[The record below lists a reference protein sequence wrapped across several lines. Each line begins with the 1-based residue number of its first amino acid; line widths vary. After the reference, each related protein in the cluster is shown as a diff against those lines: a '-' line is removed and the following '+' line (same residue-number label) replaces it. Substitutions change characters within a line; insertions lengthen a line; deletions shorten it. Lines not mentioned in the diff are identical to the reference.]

1 MARPTPSAG
10 DNGRSTGGSPLNS
23 PANFPTKSERIDL
36 ALRAG
41 TLGDVAGILSEMPPG
56 DVAYLLSSSPPD
68 YRALLLGLLES
79 EQEALVVNELPD
91 ELRSAILIDRAPEAL
106 AGIVEKLD
114 DDDVADI
121 LHELPEDVTGQVLAI
136 MDEQYRQRLQT
147 VLSFPD
153 DCAGGLM
160 STDTITIR
168 ADLTLDVVLR
178 YLRRHVEIPQNT
190 DNLIVVN
197 RSDKLV
203 GLLPIRTLLVSDP
216 AVSVR
221 EMMITDQEAIAAHMP
236 ATEVARRFER
246 NDWISAPVVDE
257 MGKLLGRITIDDV
270 VDVIMEEADHSLTSL
285 AGLAEEDTFATVWQ
299 SAPRRAVWLAINLA
313 TALLASSVISL
324 FQGTIEKVV
333 ALAVLMPVVASMG
346 GIAGTQS
353 LTTLIRAMAMGQIND
368 RNQLWL
374 IGRESLIGLINGIL
388 WAAVV
393 AITASL
399 WFDDFTLGLII
410 GCAMLINLVTAGL
423 SGAGL
428 PLLLQ
433 RLSID
438 PALAGGVLVTTV
450 TDIVGFL
457 TFLGLA
463 TWFYG

>member
-1 MARPTPSAG
+1 M
-10 DNGRSTGGSPLNS
+10 NS
-23 PANFPTKSERIDL
+23 PANFPTKSERIDQ

-41 TLGDVAGILSEMPPG
+41 TLGDVAGILAEMPPG

-68 YRALLLGLLES
+68 YRTLLLGLLQS

-153 DCAGGLM
+153 DVAGGLM

-190 DNLIVVN
+190 DSLIVVN

-221 EMMITDQEAIAAHMP
+221 EMMITDQEAIAANMP

-257 MGKLLGRITIDDV
+257 TGKLLGRITIDDV
-270 VDVIMEEADHSLTSL
+270 VDVIIEEADHSLTSL

-353 LTTLIRAMAMGQIND
+353 LTILIRAMAMGQIND

-374 IGRESLIGLINGIL
+374 IGRESLIGLINGVL

-410 GCAMLINLVTAGL
+410 ACAMLINLVTAGL

-428 PLLLQ
+428 PLVLQ
-433 RLSID
+433 RLNID

>member
-1 MARPTPSAG
+1 M
-10 DNGRSTGGSPLNS
+10 NS
-23 PANFPTKSERIDL
+23 PANFPTKTERIDQ

-41 TLGDVAGILSEMPPG
+41 TLGDVAGILAEMPPG
-56 DVAYLLSSSPPD
+56 DVAYLVSSSPPD
-68 YRALLLGLLES
+68 YRTLLLGLLKAD
-79 EQEALVVNELPD
+79 QEALVVNELPD
-91 ELRSAILIDRAPEAL
+91 ELRSAILIDRDPEVL

-121 LHELPEDVTGQVLAI
+121 LHELPEEVTGQVLAI

-153 DCAGGLM
+153 DVAGGLM

-203 GLLPIRTLLVSDP
+203 GLLPIRTVLVSDP

-221 EMMITDQEAIAAHMP
+221 EMMITDQEAINAQMP

-246 NDWISAPVVDE
+246 NDWVSAPVVDDA
-257 MGKLLGRITIDDV
+257 GKLLGRITIDDV
-270 VDVIMEEADHSLTSL
+270 VDVIIEEADHSLTSL
-285 AGLAEEDTFATVWQ
+285 AGLAEEDTFATVWH

-353 LTTLIRAMAMGQIND
+353 LTILIRAMAMGQIND
-368 RNQLWL
+368 RNQFWL

-388 WAAVV
+388 WAAVI
-393 AITASL
+393 AITAAF
-399 WFDDFTLGLII
+399 WFDDNTLGLII
-410 GCAMLINLVTAGL
+410 ACAMLINLITAGV

-428 PLLLQ
+428 PLILQ
-433 RLSID
+433 RLNID
-438 PALAGGVLVTTV
+438 PALAGGVLVTTI

>member
-1 MARPTPSAG
+1 M
-10 DNGRSTGGSPLNS
+10 NS
-23 PANFPTKSERIDL
+23 PANFPTKSERIDQ

-41 TLGDVAGILSEMPPG
+41 TLGDVAGILAEMPPG

-68 YRALLLGLLES
+68 YRALLLGLLQS

-147 VLSFPD
+147 VLRFPD
-153 DCAGGLM
+153 DVAGGLM

-178 YLRRHVEIPQNT
+178 YLRRHVELPQNT
-190 DNLIVVN
+190 DSLIVVN

-221 EMMITDQEAIAAHMP
+221 EMMITDQEAIAANMP

-257 MGKLLGRITIDDV
+257 TGKLLGRITIDDV
-270 VDVIMEEADHSLTSL
+270 VDVIIEEADHSLTSL
-285 AGLAEEDTFATVWQ
+285 AGLAEEDTFVTVWQ

-353 LTTLIRAMAMGQIND
+353 LTILIRAMAMGQIND

-410 GCAMLINLVTAGL
+410 AFAMLINLVTAGL

-428 PLLLQ
+428 PLVLQ
-433 RLSID
+433 RLNID

>member
-1 MARPTPSAG
+1 M
-10 DNGRSTGGSPLNS
+10 NS
-23 PANFPTKSERIDL
+23 PANFPTKTERIDQ

-41 TLGDVAGILSEMPPG
+41 TLGDVAGILAEMPPG
-56 DVAYLLSSSPPD
+56 DVAYLVSSSPPD
-68 YRALLLGLLES
+68 YRTLLLGLLKAD
-79 EQEALVVNELPD
+79 QEALVVNELPD
-91 ELRSAILIDRAPEAL
+91 ELRSAILIDRDPEVL
-106 AGIVEKLD
+106 AGIVEKL

-153 DCAGGLM
+153 DVAGGLM

-203 GLLPIRTLLVSDP
+203 GLLPIRTVLVSDP

-221 EMMITDQEAIAAHMP
+221 EMMITDQEAINAQMP

-246 NDWISAPVVDE
+246 NDWVSAPVVDDA
-257 MGKLLGRITIDDV
+257 GKLLGRITIDDV
-270 VDVIMEEADHSLTSL
+270 VDVIIEEADHSLTSL
-285 AGLAEEDTFATVWQ
+285 AGLAEEDTFATVWH

-353 LTTLIRAMAMGQIND
+353 LTILIRAMAMGQIND
-368 RNQLWL
+368 RNQFWL

-388 WAAVV
+388 WAAVI
-393 AITASL
+393 AITAAV
-399 WFDDFTLGLII
+399 WFDDNTLGLII
-410 GCAMLINLVTAGL
+410 ACAMLINLITAGV

-428 PLLLQ
+428 PLILQ
-433 RLSID
+433 RLNID
-438 PALAGGVLVTTV
+438 PALAGGVLVTTI

>member
-1 MARPTPSAG
+1 M
-10 DNGRSTGGSPLNS
+10 NS
-23 PANFPTKSERIDL
+23 PANFPSKTERIDQ

-41 TLGDVAGILSEMPPG
+41 TLGDVAGILAEMPPG
-56 DVAYLLSSSPPD
+56 DVAYLVSSSPPD
-68 YRALLLGLLES
+68 YRNLLLGLLDAD
-79 EQEALVVNELPD
+79 QEALVVNELPD
-91 ELRSAILIDRAPEAL
+91 ELRSAVLIDRDPEAL

-153 DCAGGLM
+153 DVAGGLM

-178 YLRRHVEIPQNT
+178 YLRRHIEIPQNT

-203 GLLPIRTLLVSDP
+203 GLLPIRTVLVSDP

-221 EMMITDQEAIAAHMP
+221 EMMITDQEAINVQMP

-246 NDWISAPVVDE
+246 NDWISAPVVDDT
-257 MGKLLGRITIDDV
+257 GKLLGRITIDDV
-270 VDVIMEEADHSLTSL
+270 VDVIIEEADHSLTSL
-285 AGLAEEDTFATVWQ
+285 AGLAEEDTFATVWH

-353 LTTLIRAMAMGQIND
+353 LTILIRAMAMGQIND

-374 IGRESLIGLINGIL
+374 IGRETMIGLLNGFL

-393 AITASL
+393 AITASV
-399 WFDDFTLGLII
+399 WFDDITLGLII
-410 GCAMLINLVTAGL
+410 ACAMLINLITAGL

-428 PLLLQ
+428 PLMLQ
-433 RLSID
+433 RINID